1 MTLTYSV
8 LKKREP
14 SIAVSPLHRGLELLR
29 VFFFFFNSIMVV
41 GGVVVVVVGVWS
53 VCLSLCV
60 FMW

>member
-29 VFFFFFNSIMVV
+29 VFFFFNSIMVV
-41 GGVVVVVVGVWS
+41 VVVVVVVVGVWS